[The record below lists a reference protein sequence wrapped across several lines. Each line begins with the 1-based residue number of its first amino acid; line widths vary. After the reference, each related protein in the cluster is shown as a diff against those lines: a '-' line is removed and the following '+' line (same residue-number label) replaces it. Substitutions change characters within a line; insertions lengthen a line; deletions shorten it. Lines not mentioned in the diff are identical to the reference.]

1 MSTDAQQRSHPR
13 KDGQTGSTPRLS
25 GRTFWLGHGWLI
37 LSIAAALVLAGKHLD
52 ILQAPGCGPGGGCAE
67 AAASVWATVPLID
80 WPVSFLGLAYFVAL
94 LWAWTA
100 ARRGGG
106 LSKRTKYL
114 VRLGAAL
121 SVMFVAAMIG
131 GGYICW
137 YCLAVH
143 IGNLG
148 FVATMEL
155 APTGAA
161 ASRRSLAWIGGAFA
175 AVTVVELGALALV
188 GRAIQQQQAESTQ
201 RIIDA
206 PDEERLPAFT
216 GRYRLGPEAAPIR
229 IVVISDYQCPDCR
242 KIEFELKGILSRR
255 DDVSLSAKQFPFCT
269 ACNRHAPR
277 NMHPNACWAAR
288 AAEAAGI
295 LHGNDGFWQMHRW
308 LFDHKGSFTDSELP
322 SQLVQ
327 FGYDPAEFKSVMEGA
342 ETLDLVQGDIEEG
355 MALGLFQTPM
365 IFINGVQLMGWQV
378 PGTLS
383 QAVAAVAASNP
394 PTATAIADRPMS
406 ALQKYLA
413 DWRDEKTR
421 TMPPDSHDWAVG
433 AEAARV
439 TITLWGDYQEPN
451 TAEVDR
457 ILRRVVGDRPETRY
471 AFRHFPVNTKC
482 NPAIRRT
489 RHVGA
494 CWAAQ
499 AAEAAGALGGA
510 QGYWRMHEWLLANQS
525 RFNDQTLREVAA
537 GLGFDADA
545 LLGEMKTDETAQAIA
560 EDVRAAQGLGVR
572 GVPRIYINGKRV
584 PRWKL
589 QGHDILQLIIDE
601 AAGN

>member
-1 MSTDAQQRSHPR
+1 MNAQQRNHPR
-13 KDGQTGSTPRLS
+13 KDGRTGSTPRLS

-52 ILQAPGCGPGGGCAE
+52 ILQAPGCGPGGGCAQ

-106 LSKRTKYL
+106 LPKRTKYL
-114 VRLGAAL
+114 VRLGAVL

-148 FVATMEL
+148 FVTTIEL

-161 ASRRSLAWIGGAFA
+161 ATRRSLAWVGGAFA
-175 AVTVVELGALALV
+175 AVTVVEVVVLVLV
-188 GRAIQQQQAESTQ
+188 GRVIQQQQAESTQ

-206 PDEERLPAFT
+206 PDEERLSAFT
-216 GRYRLGPEAAPIR
+216 GRYRLGPETAPIR
-229 IVVISDYQCPDCR
+229 IVVISDYQCPDCQN
-242 KIEFELKGILSRR
+242 IEFELRGILSRR

-269 ACNRHAPR
+269 DCNPHATR

-295 LHGNDGFWQMHRW
+295 LHGNEGFWQMHRW
-308 LFDHKGSFTDSELP
+308 LFDHQGSFTDSELR
-322 SQLVQ
+322 SELVQ

-342 ETLDLVQGDIEEG
+342 KTLDLVQGDIDQAI
-355 MALGLFQTPM
+355 ALGLFQTPM
-365 IFINGVQLMGWQV
+365 IFINGVELKGWQA

-383 QAVAAVAASNP
+383 RAVAAVAASKP
-394 PTATAIADRPMS
+394 PMATATADRPMS
-406 ALQKYLA
+406 APAKYVA

-421 TMPPDSHDWAVG
+421 TMPADSHDWAVG

-439 TITLWGDYQEPN
+439 TITMWGDYQEPN

-457 ILRRVVGDRPETRY
+457 ILRRVVQDRPETRY
-471 AFRHFPVNTKC
+471 AFRHFPFDNTC
-482 NPAIRRT
+482 NPTIGVT
-489 RHVGA
+489 RHPRA
-494 CWAAQ
+494 CRAAQ
-499 AAEAAGALGGA
+499 AAEAAGTLAGQA
-510 QGYWRMHEWLLANQS
+510 GYWRMHEWLLTNRS
-525 RFNDQTLREVAA
+525 RFNDQTLRQATP
-537 GLGFDADA
+537 GMGFDADA
-545 LLGEMKTDETAQAIA
+545 LLAEMDTDETAQAIA
-560 EDVRAAQGLGVR
+560 EDVRAAQRLGVR
-572 GVPRIYINGKRV
+572 SVPRIFINGKRV
-584 PRWKL
+584 PRWRL
-589 QGHDILQLIIDE
+589 QGHDILQQIIDE

>member
-1 MSTDAQQRSHPR
+1 MSSTNTTTDRCFRPTRFVVGLAC
-13 KDGQTGSTPRLS
+13 LA
-25 GRTFWLGHGWLI
+25 
-37 LSIAAALVLAGKHLD
+37 LSIVASFALTVGYIAK
-52 ILQAPGCGPGGGCAE
+52 LQLPGCGTGSPCEQLTDSAWGKLPW
-67 AAASVWATVPLID
+67 VD
-80 WPVSFLGLAYFVAL
+80 WPVSFIGLAYFVAL
-94 LWAWTA
+94 LLAWIAAYRCGSVSTA
-100 ARRGGG
+100 V
-106 LSKRTKYL
+106 KNL
-114 VRLGAAL
+114 VRFGAAV
-121 SVMFVAAMIG
+121 SAMFVVVIFVQG
-131 GGYICW
+131 HLCW
-137 YCLAVH
+137 YCLATH
-143 IGNLG
+143 AGNLA
-148 FVATMEL
+148 FVISIEL
-155 APTGAA
+155 APKGTAA
-161 ASRRSLAWIGGAFA
+161 VRRSVAGIAGAFA

-188 GRAIQQQQAESTQ
+188 GRVIQQQQAESTQ

-216 GRYRLGPEAAPIR
+216 GRYRLGPAAAPIR

-295 LHGNDGFWQMHRW
+295 LHGNHGFWQMHQW
-308 LFDHKGSFTDSELP
+308 LFDRKGSFTDSDLRSE
-322 SQLVQ
+322 LVQ
-327 FGYDPAEFKSVMEGA
+327 FEYDPGEFKSIMEDA
-342 ETLDLVQGDIEEG
+342 KTLDLVQGDIEEAV
-355 MALGLFQTPM
+355 ALGLFQTPM
-365 IFINGVQLMGWQV
+365 IFINGVELKGWQV

-383 QAVAAVAASNP
+383 QAVAAVAASEP

-406 ALQKYLA
+406 APAKYVA
-413 DWRDEKTR
+413 DWRDEKMR
-421 TMPPDSHDWAVG
+421 TIPADSHDWAVG

-457 ILRRVVGDRPETRY
+457 ILRRVVRDRPETRY

-489 RHVGA
+489 LHVGA
-494 CWAAQ
+494 CWGAQ
-499 AAEAAGALGGA
+499 AAQAAGALGGA

-525 RFNDQTLREVAA
+525 RFNDETLRQVAP

-545 LLGEMKTDETAQAIA
+545 LLAEMDTDETAQAIA
-560 EDVRAAQGLGVR
+560 EDVRAGQGLGVR

-589 QGHDILQLIIDE
+589 QGHGILQQIIDE